1 MGDGASI
8 GAGGHAERSP
18 FGLDVQVAHC
28 QREGFRRTRFNR
40 SKRTQLAAYVV
51 GAANNLIRMARCSQR
66 PHDGTFMERV
76 PMRPSFHFML
86 VQLVSEFERLERQN
100 AAVVAARED
109 S

>member
-1 MGDGASI
+1 
-8 GAGGHAERSP
+8 
-18 FGLDVQVAHC
+18 
-28 QREGFRRTRFNR
+28 
-40 SKRTQLAAYVV
+40 
-51 GAANNLIRMARCSQR
+51 
-66 PHDGTFMERV
+66 MERV